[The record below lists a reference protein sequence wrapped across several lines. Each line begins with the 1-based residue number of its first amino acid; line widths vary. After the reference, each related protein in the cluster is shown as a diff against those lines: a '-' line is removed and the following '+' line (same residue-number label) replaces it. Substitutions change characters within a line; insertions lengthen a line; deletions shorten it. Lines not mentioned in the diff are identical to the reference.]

1 MRRLLQFLFL
11 LAAIAGAAFYVVRGL
26 RPPVENPDDR
36 LRVAAVT
43 TGDLTRDVR
52 IVGTVTPVV
61 LTEIKSEIGGRV
73 EAVHVEN
80 GQEVKRGDLLLE
92 LDRRELTAE
101 IEELK
106 RSMVSTRLLAEKA
119 KRDYDRVRGLRE
131 KDFST
136 EQELL
141 DAETEM
147 ALREN
152 ELSIQEARLSTL
164 EEKLAKTRLTAP
176 HDGVVLN
183 LDLTPGR
190 VLVGAN
196 SFSKGDVP
204 MEVADLSR
212 LRIEAKVNEVDLA
225 TLRLKQKARVTF
237 ASIPGLEA
245 EAEVVNISPSAE
257 KRDSNQRGWG
267 QPDSVLFP
275 VRLHFSAPDERV
287 RPGISAL
294 ATITAETVRDA
305 TLAPVAAIFRS
316 NNESFVFRR
325 GKDGAWEKVP
335 VELGL
340 TSRDKIQILAGINEG
355 DEVALGLPREFDP
368 RATAGTSAAKP

>member
-1 MRRLLQFLFL
+1 MRRFLQFFFL
-11 LAAIAGAAFYVVRGL
+11 VAAIAGAAFYVVRGL
-26 RPPVENPDDR
+26 RPPEENPDDR
-36 LRVAAVT
+36 LRIAAITVE
-43 TGDLTRDVR
+43 DLTREVR

-80 GQEVKRGDLLLE
+80 GQEVKRGDLLIE

-101 IEELK
+101 IEELT

-119 KRDYDRVRGLRE
+119 KRDYERVRGLRE

-141 DAETEM
+141 DSETEM

-152 ELSIQEARLSTL
+152 ELSIQEARLATL
-164 EEKLAKTRLTAP
+164 EEKLAKTRLMAP

-225 TLRLKQKARVTF
+225 VLRLKQKARVTF
-237 ASIPGLEA
+237 ASIPGLLA

-257 KRDSNQRGWG
+257 KRDPNQRGWG
-267 QPDSVLFP
+267 QPESVLFP
-275 VRLHFSAPDERV
+275 VRLYFAAPDERV

-294 ATITAETVRDA
+294 ATITAERVRD
-305 TLAPVAAIFRS
+305 TTVAPVAAIFRS
-316 NNESFVFRR
+316 SNESFVFRR
-325 GKDGAWEKVP
+325 GKTGAWEKVP

-340 TSRDKIQILAGINEG
+340 TSRDKIQILGGLAGG

-368 RATAGTSAAKP
+368 RANTGNPSAKP

>member
-1 MRRLLQFLFL
+1 MRRFIQFFL
-11 LAAIAGAAFYVVRGL
+11 LVAAIAGAAFYVVRGL
-26 RPPVENPDDR
+26 RPPVENPDAR

-43 TGDLTRDVR
+43 VEDLVREVR

-73 EAVHVEN
+73 ETVRVEN
-80 GQEVKRGDLLLE
+80 GQEVKKGDLLIE

-106 RSMVSTRLLAEKA
+106 RSMVSVRLLAEKA
-119 KRDYDRVRGLRE
+119 TRDHEREKGLRE

-141 DAETEM
+141 DAATEM

-152 ELSIQEARLSTL
+152 ELSIQEARLATL
-164 EEKLAKTRLTAP
+164 EEKLAKTRLMAP

-225 TLRLKQKARVTF
+225 VLRLKQKAKVTF

-257 KRDSNQRGWG
+257 KRDPNQRGWG
-267 QPDSVLFP
+267 QPESVLFP
-275 VRLHFSAPDERV
+275 VRLYFSAPDERV

-294 ATITAETVRDA
+294 ATITAERVREATV
-305 TLAPVAAIFRS
+305 APVAAVFRS

-325 GKDGAWEKVP
+325 SKAGAWEKVG

-340 TSRDKIQILAGINEG
+340 TSRDKIQVRGGLGKD
-355 DEVALGLPREFDP
+355 DEVALGLPQEFDP
-368 RATAGTSAAKP
+368 RANPTNAPAKP